1 MSDDDFLLVI
11 QDDFLQETLD
21 SLGRVE
27 ALSLALEKNPGSEK
41 IFSELARLGHNMKGA
56 GKAVGFEHI
65 AKMGHHLEDFI
76 LAIKNNIIPATP
88 YHLDF
93 LFKCLDQLKAD
104 IALLISDKA
113 SRLDHEPILNEIE
126 RRLHSS
132 DKIENAAPNIIELDI
147 EKFEALEASSAID
160 SSIEIKSDITSGIPQ
175 APLKAQGSP
184 STEAQEV
191 QAVAASSKDLNKT
204 TQTEVLRIQK
214 PKIDYLLDAFGEQ
227 VILQTTL
234 EQYKYDL
241 EANKELVLKTISQLT
256 KLTFELQSHA
266 LSLTMVQLNPTF
278 TKLERATR
286 DAARMCDKSIQI
298 DLLGGDTEIDKTLI
312 DTLSDSLTHMVR
324 NAVDHAIEDAQ
335 ERKRKGKNTQGR
347 VGISARRVGGQLWI
361 EISDDG
367 KGLNPEMIK
376 QKAIAKGIIK
386 SAEAEK
392 MSVQDCYHLI
402 FSNGFSTKE
411 AVSEL
416 SGRGVGMNVVQES
429 VSLLKGTIEIQSEM
443 DVGTT
448 FRLKVPLS
456 LAIFNGTVVEVGSHR
471 FVVPNSEITEIGK
484 ISVENRIKVSSSNAA
499 IQIRN
504 EIYELID
511 LREKLASVRPIH
523 EFKENDKNDRKSNKK
538 SDLPVLISKKYG
550 NKAFLVDSIVGMQK
564 VVQKPLGDE
573 IKSKP
578 EYAAGTIL
586 GDGSPGVILN
596 LHVFANFG

>member
-113 SRLDHEPILNEIE
+113 ARLDHEPILNEIE
-126 RRLHSS
+126 RRLHGS
-132 DKIENAAPNIIELDI
+132 DKNENAAPKIVEPEI
-147 EKFEALEASSAID
+147 EKFEVLESNAAAE
-160 SSIEIKSDITSGIPQ
+160 SIIELTADITPEIAHAPLSAQ
-175 APLKAQGSP
+175 APP
-184 STEAQEV
+184 PPE
-191 QAVAASSKDLNKT
+191 AVASKDPSKT

-286 DAARMCDKSIQI
+286 DAARMCSKSIQI

-324 NAVDHAIEDAQ
+324 NAVDHAIEDAD
-335 ERKRKGKNTQGR
+335 ERTRKGKNTQGR

-376 QKAIAKGIIK
+376 QKAISKGIIK
-386 SAEAEK
+386 STEAEK

-456 LAIFNGTVVEVGSHR
+456 LAIFNGTVVEVGSHK

-484 ISVENRIKVSSSNAA
+484 VSVENRIKVSSSNAA

-511 LREKLASVRPIH
+511 LREKLASVRSIPD
-523 EFKENDKNDRKSNKK
+523 FKEKDRNDKKLDKK

-550 NKAFLVDSIVGMQK
+550 NKAFLVDSIIGMQK